1 MSWFISL
8 ENGRPS
14 DLIVTCV
21 EDVLRF
27 ATTTVN
33 SVNVTNV
40 GCTWDPAAVF
50 VVVVRIPAA
59 RASFHILAQRGP
71 NSLCHDRRLSASVL
85 LRADVDNLH
94 KQASCRHIMNE

>member
-50 VVVVRIPAA
+50 VAVASSSGFPPRARRFTFWPNADPTPFVTIDDFRLRFFFAPTSIIFTNKQVVVT
-59 RASFHILAQRGP
+59 S
-71 NSLCHDRRLSASVL
+71 
-85 LRADVDNLH
+85 
-94 KQASCRHIMNE
+94 